1 MTTSQLQEPIVS
13 DSTLRTTA
21 LTELHDSLGAKLVD
35 FAGWSMPVWYDG
47 ATDEHLAVRASA
59 GLFDL
64 GHMGELFVSGPEAGA
79 ALDWAVLVD
88 ASAMPVG
95 RARYS
100 MICNEAGGII
110 DDLIVYRL
118 ADDRWMVVANASNA
132 GVVADELR
140 TRCASFDAVVD
151 DDTDDWALIALQGP
165 QAADILQGLVD
176 IDLSTIRYY
185 RIDQAELLG
194 QQAMVAR
201 TGYTGEDG
209 FELFVPGDIAV
220 DLWQALADAG
230 GDRVRA
236 CGLASRDTLRL
247 EAGMPLYG
255 NELSLDT
262 TPFDVGAGRLIKD
275 DAPDHVGRQALVAAA
290 DGPHRHL
297 VGLFVDG
304 RRPARAGYAVTR
316 GGAAIGTVT
325 SGALS
330 PTLERPIA
338 IASVDSALEVGDSVE
353 IDVRGKPVA
362 ATVTGLPFYT
372 RP

>member
-1 MTTSQLQEPIVS
+1 MSETAA
-13 DSTLRTTA
+13 LRTTA
-21 LTELHDSLGAKLVD
+21 LTELHEQLGAKLVD

-47 ATDEHLAVRASA
+47 ATEEHHAVRRSA

-79 ALDWAVLVD
+79 ALDWSLLVD
-88 ASAMPVG
+88 ASAMPLG

-118 ADDRWMVVANASNA
+118 AEERWMVVANASNA
-132 GVVADELR
+132 GVVAEELHVR
-140 TRCASFDAVVD
+140 SERFDAEVD
-151 DDTDDWALIALQGP
+151 DDTDAWALIALQGP
-165 QAADILQGLVD
+165 EAASILQHLVD
-176 IDLSTIRYY
+176 IELSAIRYY
-185 RIDQAELLG
+185 RIDQAQLLG
-194 QQAMVAR
+194 EPAMIAR

-209 FELFVPGDIAV
+209 FELFVPGAVAV
-220 DLWQALADAG
+220 DLWHTLADTG
-230 GDRVRA
+230 GDRVRP

-262 TPFDVGAGRLIKD
+262 TPFDVGAGRLHKH
-275 DAPDHVGRQALVAAA
+275 DAPDHVGRQALVSAAEE
-290 DGPHRHL
+290 PHRHL

-304 RRPARAGYAVTR
+304 RRPARAGYAVLH
-316 GGAAIGTVT
+316 GGAEIGAVT

-338 IASVDSALEVGDSVE
+338 IASVDRALEPGDIVD
-353 IDVRGKPVA
+353 IDVRGKLVP
-362 ATVTGLPFYT
+362 ATVTDLPFYT

>member
-1 MTTSQLQEPIVS
+1 MSEPTAS

-47 ATDEHLAVRASA
+47 ATDEHHAVRGST

-79 ALDWAVLVD
+79 ALDWAVIVD
-88 ASAMPVG
+88 ASAMPIG

-118 ADDRWMVVANASNA
+118 AEQRWMVVANASNA

-140 TRCASFDAVVD
+140 TRCAGFDAVVD
-151 DDTDDWALIALQGP
+151 DDTDAWALIALQGP
-165 QAADILQGLVD
+165 TSAAILQELVTL
-176 IDLSTIRYY
+176 DLSTIRYY

-194 QQAMVAR
+194 HEAMVAR

-209 FELFVPGDIAV
+209 FELFVPGSIAV
-220 DLWQALADAG
+220 ELWHALAEAG
-230 GDRVRA
+230 GDRVRP

-262 TPFDVGAGRLIKD
+262 TPFDVGASRLIKAE
-275 DAPDHVGRQALVAAA
+275 APDHVGRAALMAAA
-290 DGPHRHL
+290 DQPHRQL

-304 RRPARAGYAVTR
+304 RRPARAGYAVSRDGT
-316 GGAAIGTVT
+316 GIGSIT

-338 IASVDSALEVGDSVE
+338 IASVDQALEPGDVVD
-353 IDVRGKPVA
+353 IDVRGKAVP
-362 ATVTGLPFYT
+362 ATVTALPFYT

>member
-1 MTTSQLQEPIVS
+1 MS
-13 DSTLRTTA
+13 DSRSQDATLRTTA
-21 LTELHDSLGAKLVD
+21 LTELHESLGAKLVD

-64 GHMGELFVSGPEAGA
+64 GHMGELFASGPEAGA

-185 RIDQAELLG
+185 RIDQADLLG
-194 QQAMVAR
+194 SEAMVAR

-209 FELFVPGDIAV
+209 FELYVAPAAAPDVWAAATRAGEPHGLVPV
-220 DLWQALADAG
+220 
-230 GDRVRA
+230 
-236 CGLASRDTLRL
+236 GLAARDTLRL
-247 EAGMPLYG
+247 EAGMALYG
-255 NELSLDT
+255 NELDLTT
-262 TPFDVGAGRLIKD
+262 TPFDARAGRMIKFD
-275 DAPDHVGRQALVAAA
+275 KPGDFVGRSALEALQ
-290 DGPHRHL
+290 GQPHRSL
-297 VGLFVDG
+297 IGLRVDG
-304 RRPARAGYAVTR
+304 KRPAREGYGVVAGDAQV
-316 GGAAIGTVT
+316 GVLT
-325 SGALS
+325 SGTLS
-330 PTLERPIA
+330 PTLGYPIA
-338 IASVDSALEVGDSVE
+338 LARIDAGVDPAATELAV
-353 IDVRGKPVA
+353 DVRGESTPAQAVD
-362 ATVTGLPFYT
+362 LPFY
-372 RP
+372 RRA